1 MLYLSCQER
10 QEEILASYHPIDL
23 DHRPPESGNC
33 EPTIC
38 NNFFANEIKELI
50 CFLFLVIKL
59 LGKVFYSY
67 AEENDALE

>member
-23 DHRPPESGNC
+23 DHRPPETGNS

-38 NNFFANEIKELI
+38 KNFFANEIKELI
-50 CFLFLVIKL
+50 CFLFLVIKQ
-59 LGKVFYSY
+59 
-67 AEENDALE
+67 LEKSFLFICR